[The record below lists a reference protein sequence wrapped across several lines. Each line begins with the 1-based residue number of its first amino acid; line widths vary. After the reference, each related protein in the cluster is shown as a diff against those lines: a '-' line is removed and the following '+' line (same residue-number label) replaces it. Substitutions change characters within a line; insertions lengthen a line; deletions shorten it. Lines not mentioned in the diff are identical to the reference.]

1 MAKEQRNKRI
11 GLELRTGAAVV
22 TDTGMAGTI
31 TEVLPDFPDA
41 EGGVRVAWTG
51 GHATVVPR
59 RALTVERDRIL
70 VRTDAEE
77 RATGTETAGPATA
90 GSEGFTVPI
99 IEEEL
104 IAGAVWREAGAVR
117 LRVRTEEEPRSLR
130 QVAAHEEVVIEEVG
144 VGLPLADG
152 ETAEPRREGDVWII
166 PIVEEVPVVT
176 MQRMVTKEVRVTKR
190 TVQVEQT
197 VAATVRRQ
205 RVEVDAGG
213 LGERVHAGG
222 TEPANHVSDTEGTA
236 PSTVWFHGA

>member
-1 MAKEQRNKRI
+1 MAKQQRNKQTAT
-11 GLELRTGAAVV
+11 ELRTGTAVV

-41 EGGVRVAWTG
+41 AGGVRVAWTG
-51 GHATVVPR
+51 GHTTVVPR
-59 RALTVERDRIL
+59 GALTVERDRIL
-70 VRTDAEE
+70 VRTDTKE
-77 RATGTETAGPATA
+77 RATGTETAEPATA
-90 GSEGFTVPI
+90 RDDKFTVPI

-104 IAGAVWREAGAVR
+104 VAGVVWREAGAVR

-130 QVAAHEEVVIEEVG
+130 QVAAHEELVIEEVA

-152 ETAEPRREGDVWII
+152 EGAEPRREGEVWII

-176 MQRMVTKEVRVTKR
+176 MRRMVTKEVRVTKR

-205 RVEVDAGG
+205 HVEVDAGD
-213 LGERVHAGG
+213 LAARVHAGG
-222 TEPANHVSDTEGTA
+222 TEPATQGTDAEETA
-236 PSTVWFHGA
+236 PPTA